1 MIDEDDYEYKN
12 LERKT
17 INSKPDIIY
26 EDDGK
31 IKINDENINIY
42 PNSYY
47 KITEGK
53 ILENKKKSNI
63 AKKLNQNIN
72 NPNKLIFT
80 EQIDLSSKEE
90 TTPDISEE
98 IPKDKIPK
106 RDLLKPKE
114 KVYFLKIFRRF
125 IKTETMYPSSLAY
138 NALTDTVNFF
148 IKGPPEE
155 ILPFCNQSFLPK
167 DIYRIINYYRKNGF
181 INLILAGKEL
191 DSKEDEILMT
201 EDQYKDD
208 LIFYGL
214 IILKNKLKKETK
226 PVIQELKKLNCDLI
240 LNTGD
245 NIYNSLAVGYESG
258 KVVSSQKKI
267 YFILI

>member
-1 MIDEDDYEYKN
+1 M
-12 LERKT
+12 
-17 INSKPDIIY
+17 
-26 EDDGK
+26 
-31 IKINDENINIY
+31 
-42 PNSYY
+42 
-47 KITEGK
+47 
-53 ILENKKKSNI
+53 
-63 AKKLNQNIN
+63 
-72 NPNKLIFT
+72 
-80 EQIDLSSKEE
+80 
-90 TTPDISEE
+90 
-98 IPKDKIPK
+98 
-106 RDLLKPKE
+106 
-114 KVYFLKIFRRF
+114 
-125 IKTETMYPSSLAY
+125 
-138 NALTDTVNFF
+138 
-148 IKGPPEE
+148 
-155 ILPFCNQSFLPK
+155 PFCNQSFLPK